1 MNKEKRHYVIF
12 GGAGYLGTYLVK
24 QLSASADIEISI
36 VTRNKSKQ
44 ILFSDFLNVKIIGDI
59 NEVQGQE
66 IYVINLAYGL
76 DISFKKTKQLN
87 KSIISSIK
95 KLCGNNS
102 VISLTHV
109 SSIVL
114 SQEKDPSRLRIN
126 RADTYKYAKSYA
138 EVEIQKISKQFNINT
153 TVVRSGNIVGPGSI
167 WLIKICKRILE
178 CKPINC
184 KSETVYSN
192 ATYVGNLTYFIEKN
206 SKSNVSGFTLCNL
219 NEFGDLSWSKFV
231 DLVSE
236 EMGIATI
243 SWKTES
249 LRHIKISLKADVS
262 KSIKESLKTFTLK
275 LYKGPVS
282 GRYVN
287 KILEKLGVKG
297 LDKKVKK
304 NIKTIEKDPYP
315 DSQEFALM
323 TVFMNDIKVDDNY
336 DKEIIGELPNDFGS
350 VSSELKNWI
359 KISGY
364 SNISFQ

>member
-1 MNKEKRHYVIF
+1 MNKQKRHYVIF
-12 GGAGYLGTYLVK
+12 GGAGYLGMYLVK
-24 QLSASADIEISI
+24 RLAATEGHEVSI

-44 ILFSDFLNVKIIGDI
+44 ILFSDFSNVKIIGDI
-59 NEVQGQE
+59 NEVQEQE

-76 DISFKKTKQLN
+76 DISFRKTKQLN
-87 KSIISSIK
+87 ESIISSIR
-95 KLCGNNS
+95 KLCGNNE

-126 RADTYKYAKSYA
+126 KADTYKYAKSYA

-153 TVVRSGNIVGPGSI
+153 TIVRSGNIVGPGSI
-167 WLIKICKRILE
+167 WLMKICKRLLE
-178 CKPINC
+178 RKPINC
-184 KSETVYSN
+184 KSEEVHCN
-192 ATYVGNLTYFIEKN
+192 ATYVNNLAYFVEK
-206 SKSNVSGFTLCNL
+206 SASSNTGGFTLCNF
-219 NEFGDLSWSKFV
+219 NEFGDLSWSKFI

-236 EMGIATI
+236 EMGIAAI

-249 LRHIKISLKADVS
+249 LQQVKTSLKADVS
-262 KSIKESLKTFTLK
+262 KSLKESLKTFILK

-282 GRYVN
+282 GAYIN
-287 KILEKLGVKG
+287 KILEKFRIQG

-323 TVFMNDIKVDDNY
+323 TVFMNDIKVVNNY
-336 DKEIIGELPNDFGS
+336 DKEIAGELPNDFES
-350 VSSELKNWI
+350 VSSELKKWI

-364 SNISFQ
+364 SNLNFQ

>member
-24 QLSASADIEISI
+24 RLSAIADNEISI

-66 IYVINLAYGL
+66 IYIINLAYGL

-95 KLCGNNS
+95 KLCGNNN

-126 RADTYKYAKSYA
+126 KADTYKYAKSYA
-138 EVEIQKISKQFNINT
+138 EVEIQKISTQFNINT
-153 TVVRSGNIVGPGSI
+153 TVVRSGNIIGPGSI
-167 WLIKICKRILE
+167 WLMKICKRILE

-184 KSETVYSN
+184 KSENIYCN
-192 ATYVGNLTYFIEKN
+192 ATYVCNLAYFIEKC
-206 SKSNVSGFTLCNL
+206 SLATFGGFNLFNL

-236 EMGIATI
+236 EMGITAI

-249 LRHIKISLKADVS
+249 LQHIKTSLKADVFKSFNES
-262 KSIKESLKTFTLK
+262 KKTFILK

-282 GRYVN
+282 GRHIN
-287 KILEKLGVKG
+287 IILEKLGVKG

-323 TVFMNDIKVDDNY
+323 TVFMNDIKVKNDF
-336 DKEIIGELPNDFGS
+336 DKEFIGELPYDFRSIS
-350 VSSELKNWI
+350 VELKNWI
-359 KISGY
+359 KISGF
-364 SNISFQ
+364 SNLSF